1 MNLVLIV
8 AALRK
13 IPAWL
18 VVTAVA
24 FLTLNYVETRGYER
38 RDAELAIEMKRQREA
53 HDAEIEKNQIDAQA
67 REDALTAEL
76 AWAKAAANQRA
87 TTLAAHLK
95 TQQRP
100 KETSN
105 ATDPHDP
112 TTASCGAAPGPVLL
126 GSAVLDGRTVRLLNE
141 ARANTELEN
150 GDASARAD
158 EEGRAT
164 AVTGADLALNDLE
177 VVHMYHE
184 LAARHSGLVD
194 WVYEQCLRP
203 GLDKSALTE

>member
-1 MNLVLIV
+1 MSLALIV

-18 VVTAVA
+18 VITAVV
-24 FLTLNYVETRGYER
+24 FLALNYVDNLGYER
-38 RDAELAIEMKRQREA
+38 RGAELAIEMEGQREK

-67 REDALTAEL
+67 REDVLIAEL
-76 AWAKAAANQRA
+76 ARAKAAANQRA

-100 KETSN
+100 KEPSN
-105 ATDPHDP
+105 ATDPHNP
-112 TTASCGAAPGPVLL
+112 TTASCDAAPGPMLL

-150 GDASARAD
+150 GDASAWAD

-164 AVTGADLALNDLE
+164 SITGADLALNDLE
-177 VVHMYHE
+177 VVRMYHE

-194 WVYEQCLRP
+194 WVHAQCVRN
-203 GLDKSALTE
+203 

>member
-18 VVTAVA
+18 VVTAIA
-24 FLTLNYVETRGYER
+24 FLALNYVETRGYER

-76 AWAKAAANQRA
+76 VRAKAVANQRA

-112 TTASCGAAPGPVLL
+112 TTASCGAVPGTVLL
-126 GSAVLDGRTVRLLNE
+126 GDAVLDGRTVRLLNE

-150 GDASARAD
+150 SDASAWAD

-164 AVTGADLALNDLE
+164 SITGADLALNDLE
-177 VVHMYHE
+177 VVRMYHE
-184 LAARHSGLVD
+184 LAERHSGLVD
-194 WVYEQCLRP
+194 LVYKQCLRP
-203 GLDKSALTE
+203 GLDKSALTR